1 MTAHDRGLA
10 DAAQRALAMTAHDRS
25 LLVEAGAGSGKTALM
40 AGRIAMMLAAGVAP
54 GSIAAVTFT
63 ELAAS
68 ELLERV
74 GEVVGRLV
82 EGQVPEEL
90 RVVLP
95 NGLSPDQR
103 ARLVEAGEH
112 LDALACTTIH
122 GFCQRL
128 IKPYPVEA
136 DIDPGA
142 RVADEAEADG
152 IFQDLRDGWLR
163 ECLSGGGGLVAEMV
177 LADPDAA
184 LAAIDRVAGCLRE
197 GRAVG
202 TAPAEPLPDLV
213 RAFGASV
220 QAFAD
225 FQRSCGVSEGET
237 AANVGAFQAMA
248 ARLPD
253 TGVADADLVAILT
266 AAAESSLCKAD
277 GDFAKYRGGKGK
289 WTDAAKLVG
298 LPKTEADRLQAS
310 AERLHVACCEAW
322 RRLKANAASELLAR
336 LVGTVRTVL
345 DRYQARKRDG
355 ALLDFD
361 DLIAAAATLL
371 RAHETVRQALGRR
384 YRHVLVDEFQDTDP
398 IQTEILWRLCGEL
411 PDGAADVWT
420 ERVLRPGALFL
431 VGDPKQAIYRFRGA
445 DVSTYVRA
453 RDRILAR
460 SPDDVLAISTNFRSC
475 RSILAYVDERFG
487 DILNGVGQPGF
498 AALDAFHPDHDRGP
512 CIAALDVPAGADG
525 AKRTAEALRDAEAE
539 AVADLCAR
547 LIGHQLVTC
556 KRAGTRTLRA
566 GDIALLAPSGSD
578 LWRYEEALEARGIPV
593 STQAGKGFF
602 RRQEVHDLIALTRVL
617 ADPRDTLALGA
628 LLRGPAVGL
637 TDEELL
643 DLVEGLPRDPER
655 PESVPRLRLHVD
667 VAHVNHPVARPVLE
681 RLQALAKRALG
692 TTPHDILS
700 QAVDALM
707 LRPVVQQ
714 RHDGHAERALANIDL
729 FLEMSRPFAVRGLR
743 AFAGAM
749 RAAWEGRT
757 RTVEGRPDAQ
767 EAAVS
772 LLTMH
777 ASKGL
782 EWPVVIPINT
792 TTRTK
797 AVSGA
802 LVDRASNCLYC
813 PVFGVRPA
821 GYDEALEAEKREV
834 GNERVR
840 LWYVAATRARE
851 TLVLTRFAE
860 PGASTSWSAVVDL
873 GLADLPS
880 IDVERL
886 PVGTP
891 AVAPEFANG
900 QTREIFAAE
909 AAAVARQRRLRWIVP
924 SRGDA
929 AGPETSGAPDLV
941 EGGTDG
947 GRGPGGRPTGSR
959 ERGILIHKL
968 LEEILTGEASEGD
981 DLGRRAGLLAR
992 QLGLGTGDAAG
1003 AEVDL
1008 AEVAASVTRALGLPE
1023 IAGIRERLQAELPVF
1038 GFESL
1043 ADEDQATAG
1052 VVDAI
1057 ACDAVGKPDIV
1068 VDWKSDVD
1076 PAEAVLADYRRQVAR
1091 YLLTTGARLGLIV
1104 FVTSGRV
1111 VPVTRAAMADV
1122 GAG

>member
-10 DAAQRALAMTAHDRS
+10 DAAQRALAVTAHDRS

-40 AGRIAMMLAAGVAP
+40 AGRIAMLLASGAVP
-54 GSIAAVTFT
+54 GAIAAVTFT

-95 NGLSPDQR
+95 DGLSPVQR
-103 ARLVEAGEH
+103 SHLAAAGEH
-112 LDALACTTIH
+112 LDELACTTIH

-128 IKPYPVEA
+128 VKPYPVEA

-142 RVADEAEADG
+142 RIADEAEADG
-152 IFQDLRDGWLR
+152 IFQDLRDEWLR
-163 ECLSGGGGLVAEMV
+163 ESLSGRGGLIAEMV
-177 LADPDAA
+177 LADPDAG
-184 LAAIDRVAGCLRE
+184 LSAIDRVAGCLRD

-202 TAPAEPLPDLV
+202 TAPAEPLPALV
-213 RAFGASV
+213 RAFGDSV
-220 QAFAD
+220 RAFGD
-225 FQRSCGVSEGET
+225 FQRSCPVPEAET
-237 AANVGAFQAMA
+237 RANVGAFQAMA
-248 ARLPD
+248 ARLSG
-253 TGVADADLVAILT
+253 TGAIGDAELVAILT
-266 AAAESSLCKAD
+266 APAEASLCKAD

-298 LPKTEADRLQAS
+298 LPKAEAYRLQAS
-310 AERLHVACCEAW
+310 AERLHVDCCEAW
-322 RRLKANAASELLAR
+322 RRLKANAASELLGR
-336 LVGTVRTVL
+336 LTPLVRTVL
-345 DRYQARKRDG
+345 DRYQARKRAG
-355 ALLDFD
+355 ALLDFE
-361 DLIAAAATLL
+361 DLIAAAARLL
-371 RAHETVRQALGRR
+371 REQETVRQALGRR
-384 YRHVLVDEFQDTDP
+384 YAHVLVDEFQDTDP
-398 IQTEILWRLCGEL
+398 LQTEILWRLCGEL
-411 PDGAADVWT
+411 PIGAADVWT

-453 RDRILAR
+453 RNCILAQ
-460 SPDDVLAISTNFRSC
+460 SPDGVVSISTNFRSC
-475 RSILAYVDERFG
+475 RSILGYVDQRFR
-487 DILNGVGQPGF
+487 DILNGTGQPGF
-498 AALDAFHPDHDRGP
+498 TSLEAHHPDHDRGP
-512 CIAALDVPAGADG
+512 CIAALDVSASADG
-525 AKRTAEALRDAEAE
+525 ARQGAEALRDAEAE

-556 KRAGTRTLRA
+556 KREGSRTLRA

-643 DLVEGLPRDPER
+643 DLVDGLPRDLER
-655 PESVPRLRLHVD
+655 PDSLPKLRLHID
-667 VAHVNHPVARPVLE
+667 VVQVQHPVARLVLE
-681 RLQALAKRALG
+681 RLQVLARRALG

-707 LRPVVQQ
+707 LRPVVLH

-729 FLEMSRPFAVRGLR
+729 YLEMSRPFAVRGLR

-749 RAAWEGRT
+749 KAAWEGRT

-772 LLTMH
+772 LFTMH

-792 TTRTK
+792 STRTK
-797 AVSGA
+797 SVSGA

-821 GYDEALEAEKREV
+821 GYDEALENEKREV

-851 TLVLTRFAE
+851 TLLLPRFSE
-860 PGASTSWSAVVDL
+860 PGGSTSWSSVIDL
-873 GLADLPS
+873 GLDNLPAIDL
-880 IDVERL
+880 DRL

-891 AVAPEFANG
+891 SIAPQRENG
-900 QTREIFAAE
+900 QTREVFAAE
-909 AAAVARQRRLRWIVP
+909 AAAVAGRRRLTWIVP
-924 SRGDA
+924 SRGDDIGTTA
-929 AGPETSGAPDLV
+929 FGPPDMV
-941 EGGTDG
+941 EGGSDV
-947 GRGPGGRPTGSR
+947 GPSPADLPKGSR

-968 LEEILTGEASEGD
+968 MEEILTGESSEGD
-981 DLGRRAGLLAR
+981 GLEQRATVLAQ
-992 QLGLGTGDAAG
+992 QLGLGTAG
-1003 AEVDL
+1003 TLGTALDL
-1008 AEVAASVTRALGLPE
+1008 AEVAASVSRALRIPQIAE
-1023 IAGIRERLQAELPVF
+1023 IRDRLRAELPVF

-1052 VVDAI
+1052 VVDAMTH
-1057 ACDAVGKPDIV
+1057 DATGRPDVV

-1076 PAEAVLADYRRQVAR
+1076 PSDAVLTDYRHQVAR
-1091 YLLTTGARLGLIV
+1091 YLFATGARLGLIV
-1104 FVTSGRV
+1104 LVTSGRV
-1111 VPVTRAAMADV
+1111 VPVTHAPR
-1122 GAG
+1122 

>member
-10 DAAQRALAMTAHDRS
+10 DAAQRALAITAHDRS

-40 AGRIAMMLAAGVAP
+40 AGRIAMLLATGTTP

-82 EGQVPEEL
+82 EGQVPQEL
-90 RVVLP
+90 TVVLP
-95 NGLSPDQR
+95 NGLSTVQR
-103 ARLVEAGEH
+103 KCLVEAGEH
-112 LDALACTTIH
+112 LDEMACTTIH

-128 IKPYPVEA
+128 VKPYPVEA

-142 RVADEAEADG
+142 RVTDEAEADG
-152 IFQDLRDGWLR
+152 IFQDLRDAWLR
-163 ECLSGGGGLVAEMV
+163 ESLSGRGNLVAEMV
-177 LADPDAA
+177 LADPNAA
-184 LAAIDRVAGCLRE
+184 LAAIDRVAGCLRD

-202 TAPAEPLPDLV
+202 TAPAEPLPGL
-213 RAFGASV
+213 V

-225 FQRSCGVSEGET
+225 SVLAFAEFQRECPVSEAET
-237 AANVGAFQAMA
+237 IANVKAFQAMA
-248 ARLPD
+248 AQMPG
-253 TGVADADLVAILT
+253 TGGTDDPELVAILT
-266 AAAESSLCKAD
+266 ASADTSLCKAD
-277 GDFAKYRGGKGK
+277 GDFAKFRGGKGK

-298 LPKTEADRLQAS
+298 LPKTEAYRLQAC
-310 AERLHVACCEAW
+310 AERLHVGCCEAW

-336 LVGTVRTVL
+336 LVGSVRTVL
-345 DRYQARKRDG
+345 VRYQARKRAG

-361 DLIAAAATLL
+361 DLIAAAAKLL
-371 RAHETVRQALGRR
+371 REHETVRQALGRR

-398 IQTEILWRLCGEL
+398 LQTEILWRLCGER
-411 PDGAADVWT
+411 PAGVPDVWT

-453 RDRILAR
+453 RDCILAR
-460 SPDDVLAISTNFRSC
+460 SPDDVLSISTNFRSC
-475 RSILAYVDERFG
+475 RSILAFVDQRFR
-487 DILNGVGQPGF
+487 DILNGAGQPGF
-498 AALDAFHPDHDRGP
+498 TALEAYHADHERGP
-512 CIAALDVPAGADG
+512 CIAALDVPMGADG
-525 AKRTAEALRDAEAE
+525 ARQDADALRDAEAD

-547 LIGHQLVTC
+547 LIGRQLVTC
-556 KRAGTRTLRA
+556 KRDGTRTLRA

-593 STQAGKGFF
+593 ATQAGKGFF
-602 RRQEVHDLIALTRVL
+602 RRQEVHDLIALARVL

-643 DLVEGLPRDPER
+643 DLVDGLPRDPER
-655 PESVPRLRLHVD
+655 PESIPKLRLYVD
-667 VAHVNHPVARPVLE
+667 VAHVSHPVARLVLE
-681 RLQALAKRALG
+681 RLQALAKGALG

-700 QAVDALM
+700 QAVDAIM

-743 AFAGAM
+743 AFATAM
-749 RAAWEGRT
+749 KVAWEGRT

-772 LLTMH
+772 LFTMH

-792 TTRTK
+792 STKTK

-821 GYDEALEAEKREV
+821 GYDEALENEKREV

-851 TLVLTRFAE
+851 TLLLPRFAE
-860 PGASTSWSAVVDL
+860 AGGGTSWSSVVDL
-873 GLADLPS
+873 GLGSLPA
-880 IDVERL
+880 IDPEQL
-886 PVGTP
+886 PAGT
-891 AVAPEFANG
+891 ASAAPELANA
-900 QTREIFAAE
+900 QTREVFAAE
-909 AAAVARQRRLRWIVP
+909 AAQVARGRRLTWIVP
-924 SRGDA
+924 SRGDEAGTMVA
-929 AGPETSGAPDLV
+929 AGPDVVVGDGDFALPPGEAPK
-941 EGGTDG
+941 
-947 GRGPGGRPTGSR
+947 GSR

-968 LEEILTGEASEGD
+968 LEEILTGELDEGD
-981 DLGRRAGLLAR
+981 GLERRAGILAR
-992 QLGLGTGDAAG
+992 QLGLETLDSAG
-1003 AEVDL
+1003 PAMDL
-1008 AEVAASVTRALGLPE
+1008 AEAAASISRALTLPQV
-1023 IAGIRERLQAELPVF
+1023 ARLRGRLHAEMTVF

-1043 ADEDQATAG
+1043 ADEDHATAG
-1052 VVDAI
+1052 VVDAMTLDE
-1057 ACDAVGKPDIV
+1057 AGKPDIV

-1076 PAEAVLADYRRQVAR
+1076 PSEASIADYHCQVSR
-1091 YLLTTGARLGLIV
+1091 YLLATGARFGLIV
-1104 FVTSGRV
+1104 FVTSGRI
-1111 VPVTRAAMADV
+1111 VPVTL
-1122 GAG
+1122 GP